1 MFYMVATVPAAV
13 QSIIDTL
20 GSLVTAFA
28 SYVSQWLTV
37 IFTSGNELLLVAI
50 VLPLVGIGITFI
62 KRLMGR
68 RL

>member
-1 MFYMVATVPAAV
+1 MVATAPTAV

-37 IFTSGNELLLVAI
+37 VFTSGNELLLVAI

>member
-1 MFYMVATVPAAV
+1 MVATVPAAV

>member
-1 MFYMVATVPAAV
+1 MVATAPTAV

-28 SYVSQWLTV
+28 SYVTQWLTV
-37 IFTSGNELLLVAI
+37 VFTSGNELLLVAI